1 LLDIEKESKVKAIRF
16 HQHGG
21 PEVLRWDEVA
31 LPPVGPH
38 EARVRHTAIGV
49 DFIDIYHRSG
59 LYARPLP
66 SGLGMEAAGVV
77 EAVGTRVRNLKPG
90 DRVAYV
96 SIGDPGAYAQ
106 ERVLPA
112 AALLKLPQGIS
123 DELAAAVMLKGMTS
137 WYLLRQ
143 TYRLKRGETV
153 LITAAAGGVGLILMQ
168 WARALGAK
176 VIGVVGSEQK
186 AELARRHGGRS
197 ILVGY
202 EQLASRVRALNRSKG
217 VDVVYDGVGKDSF
230 YGGLDCLRA
239 RGMMVSFGNA
249 SGPVAPISPL
259 ELTKRGSLY
268 LTRPTTADYVATPE
282 AQRLA
287 ARQLF
292 GLIGRRAL
300 RLHVGQR
307 YRLADAAQ
315 AQRDL
320 ESRRTSGSIVLV
332 P

>member
-1 LLDIEKESKVKAIRF
+1 VKAIRF

-21 PEVLRWDEVA
+21 PEVLQWEDVD

-38 EARVRHTAIGV
+38 DARVRHTAIGV
-49 DFIDIYHRSG
+49 DFVDTYQRSG
-59 LYARPLP
+59 LYPRPLP

-77 EAVGTRVRNLKPG
+77 EAVGKRVRNLKPG
-90 DRVAYV
+90 DRVAYLTV
-96 SIGDPGAYAQ
+96 GNPGAYAQ

-112 AALLKLPQGIS
+112 SALLKLPKAIS
-123 DELAAAVMLKGMTS
+123 DEVAAAVMLKGLTS

-143 TYRLKRGETV
+143 THRLKRGETA

-168 WARALGAK
+168 WARVLGAK

-186 AELARRHGGRS
+186 AELARRYGGRQ

-202 EQLASRVRALNRSKG
+202 EQLSSRVRALNRSRG

-239 RGMMVSFGNA
+239 RGIMVSFGNA
-249 SGPVAPISPL
+249 SGPVAPVSPL
-259 ELTKRGSLY
+259 ELSKRGSLY

-282 AQRLA
+282 AQRTA
-287 ARQLF
+287 ARELF
-292 GLIGRRAL
+292 ALIGRRAL
-300 RLHVGQR
+300 RLHISQR

-320 ESRRTSGSIVLV
+320 ESRRTTGSIVLM